1 MTTPDQMN
9 LLTARHLNQGL
20 FSDYYLDDVVPT
32 LPEWNQDGAAYQQMV
47 ALRASLRELLERLKP
62 ETLDEAQLEEWWVKP
77 VLEALGHHWSV
88 QVKIRYRDKGFRKL
102 DYVFTRTQ
110 AEAEALSNAIYD
122 PAQIT
127 HTLAVGD
134 AKRWG
139 AKLDQSS
146 GNERNPSQQIDEY
159 LRYSERPWGILT
171 DGRIWRLYHRE
182 SSKDNAYYAVDL
194 PALLTSRDDRANEH
208 FGYFLFF
215 FRQAAFT
222 PDGWLEKILKGSVDY
237 AEGLSDALEEEV
249 YLALQLIA
257 QGFLDYRRNRLK
269 PEPAT
274 LRQIYEQSLVLLY
287 RLLFIL
293 YAESRDVLP
302 LSENRLYRD
311 NQSLYAIARRV
322 KDLLER
328 PTDLARAVDTGSIY
342 TALNDLFY
350 IIDVG
355 SPQYEIAPYNGRLF
369 SAEEH
374 PFLADKNVGD
384 AFLAPA
390 VDKLTRIASKTRARD
405 RVFVDYRDLDVRHLG
420 AIYERLLEYEL
431 DQAATPLTLKEGK
444 YAPAAAGAKVVV
456 ESGALYLRT
465 GNNERKIT
473 GSYYTPDYIVR
484 FIVERTLEPLLTDI
498 TARHADLDS
507 EGHWLIRD
515 AAALRAAV
523 LGINVLDPATGSGHF
538 MVEAVAYIAEWLRRL
553 ALHPAD
559 LSADEDELV
568 YWKRQVVTNC
578 IYGVDVNP
586 LAVELAKLSLWLT
599 TLAKGRPLSFLDH
612 HVRPGNT
619 LVGQLLP
626 SVGDASDS
634 PSPASEASVSE
645 RGVGGEASVSA
656 ASGGEVLAAAV
667 TQMSAIE
674 TTVARVVGDV
684 KGQEQSWAD
693 LQTALEPLRR
703 AADAATAAFFTPP
716 LQPSEALETRQR
728 LGGEA
733 SAGQG
738 GEVLAAQHRF
748 FHWGLTFPEVFFN
761 PDGTPQAEG
770 GFDAVIGNPPY
781 VRQERIQPIKPYLEA
796 NYQVYSGTADLYLY
810 FYERALQLLKPGQRV
825 GYITSG
831 TFMNSNSAVG
841 FRDYLKTNAAIEH
854 AVNFGENQPFKG
866 AEMVYPTIA
875 ILKKGGPA
883 PTFKSVFIADVYRRD
898 QLGEALA
905 TLPTDDVSVDALA
918 LPEWRFQSVELTHL
932 FQKVIAEKQTL
943 EDYVTGQIYY
953 GIKTGLNEAFVID
966 TATRDRLIAE
976 HPSSAEIIKPMMRGE
991 DLRPW
996 YQILSGEYLIFARQG
1011 IDIEQYPAV
1020 KRHLEEFRTALEPM
1034 PSNWI
1039 GKAGSWQGRKAGSYK
1054 WHELQDTVAYYAQFE
1069 KPKVFW
1075 AEIAKLPRFSWDT
1088 SALLVNNKGHVI
1100 VPSSISTLALLNSRV
1115 IWFAISQ
1122 IAVPLRLRAGLWQ
1135 YQVTRQFVRR
1145 LPIPALTAA
1154 QESSLGALAEEI
1166 TALAGSRYRL
1176 HESARHRIGTDLGD
1190 QGSGG
1195 KLNEALHNWW
1205 DLPDLA
1211 AFRAAVKKSFKA
1223 EVPVKER
1230 GEWESWLTDQ
1240 QAQHR
1245 ALTDQIIDRET
1256 RLNAVVYQAFDL
1268 TPDEIAL
1275 VERATKYPYGAV

>member
-32 LPEWNQDGAAYQQMV
+32 LPDWNQDGAAYQQMV
-47 ALRASLRELLERLKP
+47 ALRASLRELLDRLKP
-62 ETLDEAQLEEWWVKP
+62 ETLDEAQLEELWVKP

-88 QVKIRYRDKGFRKL
+88 QVKIRYRDKGFRKP

-122 PAQIT
+122 PAQIA

-390 VDKLTRIASKTRARD
+390 VDKLTRIASKTRTRD

-619 LVGQLLP
+619 LVGELAPPLQP
-626 SVGDASDS
+626 SSAR
-634 PSPASEASVSE
+634 E
-645 RGVGGEASVSA
+645 RGPGGEASASA
-656 ASGGEVLAAAV
+656 ANGASAGGEVLAAAV

-703 AADAATAAFFTPP
+703 AADAATAAFFAPP
-716 LQPSEALETRQR
+716 LQPSEARETRQR

-761 PDGTPQAEG
+761 PDGTPQAEA

-781 VRQERIQPIKPYLEA
+781 VRQQTISAYKPYLAA
-796 NYQVYSGTADLYLY
+796 NYQIFHNSADLFLY
-810 FYERALQLLKPGQRV
+810 FFERAFTLLKPGHRM
-825 GYITSG
+825 GFITSG
-831 TFMNSNSAVG
+831 TYMNSSGTANFRKYIHENYGFEAV
-841 FRDYLKTNAAIEH
+841 I
-854 AVNFGENQPFKG
+854 NFGENQPFKG
-866 AEMVYPTIA
+866 AEMVYPTIS
-875 ILKKGGPA
+875 ILRKDKA
-883 PTFKSVFIADVYRRD
+883 LPTFKSMFLEDVYRRES
-898 QLGEALA
+898 LGDAIKSLPMVDTSSEVTGLA
-905 TLPTDDVSVDALA
+905 
-918 LPEWRFQSVELTHL
+918 EWRFQSLELTRL
-932 FQKVIAEKQTL
+932 FRNIMSSATALDEAVS
-943 EDYVTGQIYY
+943 GQIFY
-953 GIKTGLNEAFVID
+953 GILTGFNEAFYVD
-966 TATRDRLIAE
+966 SQTRDRLIRE
-976 HPSSAEIIKPMMRGE
+976 DGSSTDLIKSMVRGQ

-996 YQILSGEYLIFARQG
+996 YQKFEDTYLIFSRQG
-1011 IDIEQYPAV
+1011 TEIDKYPAI
-1020 KRHLEEFRTALEPM
+1020 KRHLETYRERLEVKPGDWDENANGKWAGRTSGNYTWFE
-1034 PSNWI
+1034 
-1039 GKAGSWQGRKAGSYK
+1039 
-1054 WHELQDTVAYYAQFE
+1054 WHDTVAYYREFQ
-1069 KPKVFW
+1069 KPKIFGPD
-1075 AEIAKLPRFSWDT
+1075 IGKLPRFSWNETEVYCND
-1088 SALLVNNKGHVI
+1088 KGFIIIPPNV
-1100 VPSSISTLALLNSRV
+1100 SFLALLNSRV
-1115 IWFAISQ
+1115 VWFALSQ
-1122 IAVPLRLRAGLWQ
+1122 IATPLRLRAGLWQ
-1135 YQVTRQFVRR
+1135 YQSKIQFIKR

-1154 QESSLGALAEEI
+1154 QESTLGALAEEI

-1176 HESARHRIGTDLGD
+1176 HESARHRISADLGA
-1190 QGSGG
+1190 QGAGG
-1195 KLNEALHNWW
+1195 KFNKVLYKWW

-1211 AFRAAVKKSFKA
+1211 AFRAEVKKSFKA

-1230 GEWESWLTDQ
+1230 GDWESWLTDQ

-1245 ALTDQIIDRET
+1245 ALTDQIIDREA
-1256 RLNAVVYQAFDL
+1256 RLNAVVYQAFEL
-1268 TPDEIAL
+1268 LPDEIAL